1 MSPYNNEKE
10 TMPISR
16 DSHSKGNKT
25 RVVNHTTF
33 GTEGLNQSINN
44 DSQLMIKENDREHD
58 LTLVP
63 TDS

>member
-1 MSPYNNEKE
+1 
-10 TMPISR
+10 MPISR